1 MRMLT
6 EERRKTIIDAASS
19 IFQEMGYERAS
30 MNEVAKRV
38 GGSKATLYNYFT
50 SKEELFETVVRTY
63 STRFLSEAANDLFD
77 ASNANLTLEQ
87 KLNRFGERML
97 QVLAGDNQALQ
108 IYRIVVGEA
117 GHSDIGE
124 LFIESGIS
132 ESMGTLSLVMA
143 EAMRKGELTE
153 ADPVLRAVQFC
164 ALIKAEADAIILKR
178 DLPYYTTAQIKQMAR
193 KGVHLFLYGALPRNS

>member
-1 MRMLT
+1 MLT